1 MLNHIYR
8 VLFNRATALYIAV
21 SEIAKSGS
29 RYSNSVST
37 DTEVTGH
44 DKI

>member
-21 SEIAKSGS
+21 SEIDKSGGK
-29 RYSNSVST
+29 SNSST
-37 DTEVTGH
+37 TVAGSSSLALTN
-44 DKI
+44 